1 MRSAI
6 QPSLG
11 SRRGSSV
18 VMASR
23 QRGVIT
29 ITREGD
35 SLWARIGELN
45 YQPFAEGRQE
55 FFMKAVEAQVAFT
68 VDSSG
73 NITGLTLRYGN
84 RTVTAQKH
92 P

>member
-1 MRSAI
+1 
-6 QPSLG
+6 
-11 SRRGSSV
+11 
-18 VMASR
+18 
-23 QRGVIT
+23 
-29 ITREGD
+29 
-35 SLWARIGELN
+35 
-45 YQPFAEGRQE
+45 
-55 FFMKAVEAQVAFT
+55 MKAVEAQVAFT